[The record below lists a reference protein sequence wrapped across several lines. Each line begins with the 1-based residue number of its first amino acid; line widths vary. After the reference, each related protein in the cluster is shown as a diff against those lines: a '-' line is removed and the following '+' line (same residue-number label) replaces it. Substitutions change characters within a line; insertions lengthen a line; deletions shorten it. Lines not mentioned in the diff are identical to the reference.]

1 MPPIMFIFVSRILI
15 ARKRTLMRNIF
26 AIVSILM
33 CAVCVQAQTQ
43 ENVDSLFEIGDYTRA
58 LKLVKQND
66 SIAKINVKLEKKSK
80 VLIRDAKWYLKRGI
94 YDKANDMLEEALE
107 SNACVNEVTVIKGT
121 IDEEILLQK
130 GENRWWNRFQFGVK
144 CGAEFSDVGFDLRIG
159 VSAKYGYYRDLVN
172 ITLGLGYNHLC
183 AYRNE
188 YDFGVDGIDGIGNQ
202 LLLPLT
208 VRLNVVDMSGK
219 VRFYMGV
226 GAECGI
232 TLNTRSKYEGAYYL
246 KNSKAMKDWNMAG
259 VVMMG
264 LAMSH
269 IDVGLYYKR
278 YIEDLVQ
285 PPYFEYMENNRV
297 GINVGYYF

>member
-1 MPPIMFIFVSRILI
+1 MFTFVIRILI
-15 ARKRTLMRNIF
+15 VRKRTLMRKIF
-26 AIVSILM
+26 AIVSILIY
-33 CAVCVQAQTQ
+33 AVCVQAQTQ

-66 SIAKINVKLEKKSK
+66 SIAKANVKLEKKST
-80 VLIRDAKWYLKRGI
+80 VFLQDAKWYFKRGI
-94 YDKANDMLEEALE
+94 YDKAKEMLEEALE
-107 SNACVNEVTVIKGT
+107 SNAYVNE
-121 IDEEILLQK
+121 
-130 GENRWWNRFQFGVK
+130 
-144 CGAEFSDVGFDLRIG
+144 G

-172 ITLGLGYNHLC
+172 ITLGLEYNHLC

-188 YDFGVDGIDGIGNQ
+188 YDFGVHGIDGIGSQ
-202 LLLPLT
+202 LLLPLA
-208 VRLNVVDMSGK
+208 VRFNVVDMSEM

-226 GAECGI
+226 GVECGI
-232 TLNTRSKYEGAYYL
+232 TLNTRSKYEGAFYS
-246 KNSKAMKDWNMAG
+246 KNSKAMKEWNMAG
-259 VVMMG
+259 VVVMG

>member
-1 MPPIMFIFVSRILI
+1 MFTFVIRILI
-15 ARKRTLMRNIF
+15 VRKRTLMRKIF
-26 AIVSILM
+26 AIVSILIY
-33 CAVCVQAQTQ
+33 AVCVQAQTQ

-66 SIAKINVKLEKKSK
+66 SIAKANVKLEKKSK
-80 VLIRDAKWYLKRGI
+80 VFLQDAKWYFKRGI
-94 YDKANDMLEEALE
+94 YDKANEMLEEALE
-107 SNACVNEVTVIKGT
+107 SNAYVNEVTVIKGT
-121 IDEEILLQK
+121 IDEKILLQK
-130 GENRWWNRFQFGVK
+130 GENKLWNRFQFGVK
-144 CGAEFSDVGFDLRIG
+144 GGAEISDVGFDLRIG

-172 ITLGLGYNHLC
+172 ITLGLEYNHLC

-188 YDFGVDGIDGIGNQ
+188 YDFGVHGIDGIGSQ
-202 LLLPLT
+202 LLLPLA
-208 VRLNVVDMSGK
+208 VRFNVVDMSEM

-226 GAECGI
+226 GVECGI
-232 TLNTRSKYEGAYYL
+232 TLNTRSKYEGAFYS
-246 KNSKAMKDWNMAG
+246 KKSKAMKEWNMAG
-259 VVMMG
+259 VVVMG